1 MDKED
6 AKMSRR
12 SMVTGAISAAAALST
27 GSAAG
32 SGSERVVKKGRLK
45 QSVCKW
51 CYEDMTVADL
61 AENASRIGLGAVDL
75 LEADDW
81 PLMKKYGIV
90 CAVGTGVNPIEDGI
104 NDLANHSTIEA
115 NFRRLLPLAKQHG
128 VPNVIAFSGNRRGM
142 EDERAWDNSTLLL
155 NKLKA
160 QAEDLGVT
168 IIMELLNSKV
178 DHPDYQC
185 DNTPWGVEVMR
196 RVDSRRVKLLY
207 DIYHMQIM
215 EGDVIRTIRDN
226 IQYIAH
232 FHTGG
237 NPGRAEIDETQE
249 LNYRAIAEAILALGF
264 DGYFAHEFI
273 PERDPMTSLR
283 EAAKLCDV

>member
-6 AKMSRR
+6 GKISRR
-12 SMVTGAISAAAALST
+12 SMVAGAMSAAAALHT
-27 GSAAG
+27 GVAAG
-32 SGSERVVKKGRLK
+32 SSSEKVVQKGRLK

-51 CYEDMTVADL
+51 CYKGMRVADL
-61 AENASRIGLGAVDL
+61 AENASRIGLAGVDL

-81 PLMKKYGIV
+81 GLMKKYGIV

-104 NDLANHSTIEA
+104 NDPANHGTIEA
-115 NFRRLLPLAKQHG
+115 NFRRLLPLAKQYG
-128 VPNVIAFSGNRRGM
+128 VPNVIVFSGNRHGM
-142 EDERAWDNSTLLL
+142 EDERAWDNSTRLL
-155 NKLKA
+155 NKVKA

-168 IIMELLNSKV
+168 IVMELLNSKV
-178 DHPDYQC
+178 DHPDYHC
-185 DNTPWGVEVMR
+185 DKTPWGVEVIK
-196 RVDSRRVKLLY
+196 RVDSPRVKLLY

-215 EGDVIRTIRDN
+215 EGDVIRTIREN
-226 IQYIAH
+226 IPYIAH

-237 NPGRAEIDETQE
+237 NPGRNEIDETQE
-249 LNYRAIAEAILALGF
+249 LNYRAIAEAILELGF

-273 PERDPMTSLR
+273 PLRDPMTSLR